1 MGELVALWDGVES
14 WLVMLPYPF
23 QVTLVLAVLVPLCWL
38 VARLVDRITDE
49 VSAKLTRV
57 RDAEPPLRRR
67 ESYARERAGSGFG
80 VRWRRVGP
88 GRRSVHS

>member
-1 MGELVALWDGVES
+1 MGELVALWDGVAS

-38 VARLVDRITDE
+38 VARLVDRVTDE
-49 VSAKLTRV
+49 VAAKLTRV

-67 ESYARERAGSGFG
+67 ERYVRGRAGSGFG